1 MSKHQWLV
9 RPSSMGNLMSK
20 GRNGNDFGETAMKV
34 IHEAVLLHKYGIET
48 DHKPTPSMEKGIFNE
63 APNIDIAARVL
74 GWLDVNSSQEKI
86 RIANDFFIGEPD
98 INTSI
103 LADIKSSWSAATFPF
118 FENPKSK
125 QYECQLNAY
134 MDLTGKQEAEL
145 VYVLSNHP
153 QHIIGS
159 EIRRLTYYYADRP
172 HLFQFQDGTIE
183 ELWSLAEEKA
193 TEVVMKEG
201 VYDHIPEEKRV
212 KRFIIKRD
220 NELIDKMH
228 DRVEQARNIF
238 DQLIETI

>member
-9 RPSSMGNLMSK
+9 RPSEMGNLMSK
-20 GRNGNDFGETAMKV
+20 GRSGNDFGETAMKV

-48 DHKPTPSMEKGIFNE
+48 EFKSTAAMEKGTFNE
-63 APNIDIAARVL
+63 KPNIDIAARVL
-74 GWLDVNSSQEKI
+74 GWLDVNSSDEKI
-86 RIANDFFIGEPD
+86 RIANEWFIGEPD

-103 LADIKSSWSAATFPF
+103 LADIKSSWSASTFPF
-118 FENPKSK
+118 FNNPKSK

-134 MDLTGKQEAEL
+134 MDLTGKDQAEL

-172 HLFQFQDGTIE
+172 HLFEANSID

-193 TEVVMKEG
+193 TEEVMKEAI
-201 VYDHIPEEKRV
+201 YDHIPEDKRV
-212 KRFIIKRD
+212 QRFIIER
-220 NELIDKMH
+220 NNVLIEQMH
-228 DRVEQARNIF
+228 ERVEQARLIF
-238 DQLIETI
+238 DELIETI

>member
-9 RPSSMGNLMSK
+9 RPSSMGKLMSK

-34 IHEAVLLHKYGIET
+34 IHEALLLHKYGIET
-48 DHKPTPSMEKGIFNE
+48 EDKPSPQMEKGIFNE

-74 GWLDVNSSQEKI
+74 GWLDVNSNMQKV

-98 INTSI
+98 INTTI

-118 FENPKSK
+118 FDNPKSK
-125 QYECQLNAY
+125 AYDCQLNAY

-172 HLFQFQDGTIE
+172 HLFDVGSIE
-183 ELWSLAEEKA
+183 ELWAYAEEKA
-193 TEVVMKEG
+193 TQEVMKEA
-201 VYDHIPEEKRV
+201 VYDHIPEDKRV

-220 NELIDKMH
+220 NLLIEKMH
-228 DRVEQARNIF
+228 ERVEQARIIF